1 MNHRQHPAPRP
12 TTVTRSGPLTWVQQ
26 WHWFEHTIPA
36 PRRVNPTPLA
46 DHCQVPPGATV
57 DDVLAALASLTARHE
72 ALRTTVDPLEPVQH
86 VHRPEWAPPP
96 VDCVEVAD
104 IDAGTLE
111 TATAALA
118 ARPIDPER
126 NPPWLA
132 RVLLV
137 AGEPR
142 AVLVAAH
149 HVLIDGWGLAVLI
162 GQLHDLLHGAAPAR
176 TPVAHPLDTLTAQ
189 PLERARAAEREWL
202 TRLATNP
209 TNVLAPFGGRADGAG
224 RHRLQHRS
232 VEAYDDLDRVAR
244 RYRVSAEVVVL
255 AALAHEV
262 AGRTGEHRFLA
273 SVVVS
278 NRARAAL
285 RGSVG
290 VRALTVPVQIDLRPG
305 AAFGEVAASVAAAC
319 AAAYRH
325 GQYRVAELVA
335 AQASMDRR
343 RGVLAVH
350 TIEYNCYSWPR
361 DYLVPGAETRPDGP
375 ATWIR
380 SEPDEPCDTL
390 YVDLSR
396 DAGVVTLDV
405 TVGDHLLDAEQAV
418 ALPVRLCALLRALA
432 EGARCPVPARALAP
446 AAPGWWRAPQGW
458 VCLPRLAEVVRAHP
472 GVLDVTVT
480 PAGETGSEDEGPRPA
495 GETGRGGEGPALAGE
510 TGRGGEGPRPAGE
523 TGRGGDGPAPAKETE
538 REDEEPRPAGE
549 NGRGGDGPAPAKET
563 EREDEEPRPAGE
575 NGRGGEGPALAR
587 ETARGDEEPHP
598 AGETGRGSQEPR
610 PAGETGRESHG
621 PPLAGE
627 AGRRKGE
634 GPRLVARARVVPGV
648 TPADLHRHV
657 LDHLGEVPGL
667 LAPDGY
673 VLSPAGLGSG
683 PLPDRPGAVGSAA
696 GTPRLTARPPAT
708 EAERALAA
716 AVAAVAA
723 PDGLPAGSSD
733 NPVAVD
739 MNGCLADHGVTLV
752 AVPRL
757 LALLHR
763 SGHTGIA
770 SDELAGTA
778 SLGHLAAALE
788 PLRDR
793 AHRGGETSP

>member
-1 MNHRQHPAPRP
+1 MNHRQYPAPRP

-104 IDAGTLE
+104 VDAGTLE

-162 GQLHDLLHGAAPAR
+162 GQLHDLLRGAAPAR

-335 AQASMDRR
+335 AQARMDRR
-343 RGVLAVH
+343 RGVVAVH

-495 GETGRGGEGPALAGE
+495 GEAGRGGEGPALAGE
-510 TGRGGEGPRPAGE
+510 TGREDEGPRPAGE
-523 TGRGGDGPAPAKETE
+523 TGRESHGPGLAGETE
-538 REDEEPRPAGE
+538 
-549 NGRGGDGPAPAKET
+549 
-563 EREDEEPRPAGE
+563 
-575 NGRGGEGPALAR
+575 RGGEGPR
-587 ETARGDEEPHP
+587 P

-610 PAGETGRESHG
+610 PAGEAGRESHG
-621 PPLAGE
+621 PALAEE

-648 TPADLHRHV
+648 TSADLHRHV

-683 PLPDRPGAVGSAA
+683 PLPDRPGAAGSAA